1 MVKLEGVS
9 NVMTGPASLAAR
21 VDNHPPVAISKAA
34 QKRTSILAFTCDQ
47 GPSGGDSCLYLP
59 ENEWP
64 GKSRFRTRLSFYHP
78 GPYDKLKAMSKE
90 PSLPLSLADPLVA
103 NPARTVDA
111 DAVFREVVHEHHQ
124 PRPLGILSGI
134 NWADPE
140 LLSVVATL
148 VFLLLGGFAT
158 SLGLPAGLKFW
169 FFLAAYLAGGWHGTI
184 QGVRSVLRGTVDVDL
199 LMILAALGAAYV
211 NHAFEGA
218 MLLFLFSLSHT
229 LQEMAIE
236 KSRSAISALMKL
248 RPETA
253 LCKRGAETVTVRI
266 EDLVVGDLV
275 IIRPG
280 ESIPVDGTVIEG
292 TSSVNQASITGES
305 LPVEKRPGD
314 ILFAGTLNEQGGLD
328 MRVTRLATESTLAKL
343 IELVEKAQGQK
354 ATSQRFLEKAEQW
367 YALGVILFTAA
378 LIVVP
383 IYIFHEPFAATFYR
397 AMTVMVV
404 ASPCAL
410 VISTPAS
417 ILSAIAT
424 AARRGV
430 LFKGGVYLEKAAGI
444 EIVAFDKTGT
454 LTEGRPVVTDLRVI
468 VQAGQDANQ
477 VACSEEELLWLAAAI
492 EARSE
497 HPIARAIV
505 AEAKRRFMPIERV
518 MKFQSVAG
526 HGVSAELVGRR
537 IAVGNLKYFDGYES
551 PERTA
556 LEEQM
561 NLLHDAGKT
570 GMLVGEILGEHDR
583 PTVRYLGF
591 IAVADKVRA
600 EAPAMIARLRQLGV
614 KRIAMLTGDGTRVAE
629 AVAKACGVDEVHAD
643 LLPQDKVRVITRL
656 KEAGRTAMI
665 GDGVNDAP
673 ALATA
678 DVGIAMGAAGTD
690 VAMETADVVLMSDA
704 LDGIPFTLALS
715 RRTRTVVFQNLTFA
729 LGVIVVLI
737 ISALGLHLPLP
748 LGVVGHEGS
757 TVLVCLNGLRLLAF
771 K

>member
-1 MVKLEGVS
+1 M
-9 NVMTGPASLAAR
+9 
-21 VDNHPPVAISKAA
+21 
-34 QKRTSILAFTCDQ
+34 
-47 GPSGGDSCLYLP
+47 
-59 ENEWP
+59 
-64 GKSRFRTRLSFYHP
+64 
-78 GPYDKLKAMSKE
+78 
-90 PSLPLSLADPLVA
+90 PSL
-103 NPARTVDA
+103 
-111 DAVFREVVHEHHQ
+111 
-124 PRPLGILSGI
+124 LSGI
-134 NWADPE
+134 DWTAPE
-140 LLSVVATL
+140 ILCVAATF
-148 VFLLLGGFAT
+148 VFMMLGGFGT
-158 SLGLPAGLKFW
+158 TLGLPAELKPW
-169 FFLAAYLAGGWHGTI
+169 FFLAAYLAGGWRGTI
-184 QGVRSVLRGTVDVDL
+184 KGVRSLLGGTVDVDL
-199 LMILAALGAAYV
+199 LMVLAALGAAYV

-218 MLLFLFSLSHT
+218 MLLFLFSLSNT

-236 KSRSAISALMKL
+236 RSRSAISSLMKL

-253 LCKRGAETVTVRI
+253 LCKRGAETVLVKI
-266 EDLVVGDLV
+266 EELVVGDCV
-275 IIRPG
+275 IVRPG
-280 ESIPVDGTVIEG
+280 ESIPVDGVVVEG

-305 LPVEKRPGD
+305 LPVEKKPGD
-314 ILFAGTLNEQGGLD
+314 PLFAGTLNEQGGLE
-328 MRVTRLATESTLAKL
+328 MRVTKLATESTLAKL

-354 ATSQRFLEKAEQW
+354 ASTQRFMEKAEQW

-383 IYIFHEPFAATFYR
+383 IYILREPFQSSFYR

-417 ILSAIAT
+417 ILSAIAA

-430 LFKGGVYLEKAAGI
+430 LFKGGVYLEKAAAI

-454 LTEGRPVVTDLRVI
+454 LTEGRPVVTDLRAI
-468 VQAGQDANQ
+468 VYAGQSEAQ
-477 VACSEEELLWLAAAI
+477 RTCGEEELLWLAAAV

-497 HPIARAIV
+497 HPIARAVV
-505 AEAKRRFMPIERV
+505 AEAKRRFMPVERV
-518 MKFQSVAG
+518 TKFQSVAG
-526 HGVSAELVGRR
+526 HGVSAEVVGRR

-551 PERTA
+551 PERIA

-570 GMLVGEILGEHDR
+570 GMLVGEILGEHDQ

-591 IAVADKVRA
+591 VAVADKVRA

-614 KRIAMLTGDGTRVAE
+614 RRIAMLTGDGSRVAA

-643 LLPQDKVRVITRL
+643 LLPQDKVRVITKL

-715 RRTRTVVFQNLTFA
+715 RRTRTVVFQNLSFA
-729 LGVIVVLI
+729 LAVIVVLI
-737 ISALGLHLPLP
+737 ISALGFHLPLP

-757 TVLVCLNGLRLLAF
+757 TVLVCLNGLRLLGF
-771 K
+771 RT

>member
-1 MVKLEGVS
+1 MSQESPLPVS
-9 NVMTGPASLAAR
+9 LT
-21 VDNHPPVAISKAA
+21 
-34 QKRTSILAFTCDQ
+34 
-47 GPSGGDSCLYLP
+47 
-59 ENEWP
+59 E
-64 GKSRFRTRLSFYHP
+64 
-78 GPYDKLKAMSKE
+78 
-90 PSLPLSLADPLVA
+90 PLVTD
-103 NPARTVDA
+103 PARTIAA
-111 DAVFREVVHEHHQ
+111 DVIFRETTPGH
-124 PRPLGILSGI
+124 RPAPMPSLLSGI

-140 LLSVVATL
+140 ILCVAATL
-148 VFLLLGGFAT
+148 IFMLLGGFGQH
-158 SLGLPAGLKFW
+158 LGLPVALAPW
-169 FFLAAYLAGGWHGTI
+169 FFLAAYIAGGWRATLKGI
-184 QGVRSVLRGTVDVDL
+184 RSLLAGTVDVDL
-199 LMILAALGAAYV
+199 LMVLAAFGAAYV

-218 MLLFLFSLSHT
+218 ILLFLFSFSNT

-236 KSRSAISALMKL
+236 RSRSAISALMKL

-253 LCKRGAETVTVRI
+253 LCKRGAETLLVKI
-266 EDLVVGDLV
+266 EELIVGDRV
-275 IIRPG
+275 IVRPG
-280 ESIPVDGTVIEG
+280 ESIPVDGVIVEG

-305 LPVEKRPGD
+305 LPVEKKPGD
-314 ILFAGTLNEQGGLD
+314 TLFAGTLNEQGGLE
-328 MRVTRLATESTLAKL
+328 MRVTKLATESTLAKL
-343 IELVEKAQGQK
+343 IEMVEKAQGQK
-354 ATSQRFLEKAEQW
+354 ATTQRFLERAEQG

-383 IYIFHEPFAATFYR
+383 IYVFHEPFQSTFYR

-417 ILSAIAT
+417 ILSAIAA

-430 LFKGGVYLEKAAGI
+430 LFKGGVYLEKAAAI

-454 LTEGRPVVTDLRVI
+454 LTEGRPVVTDLQI
-468 VQAGQDANQ
+468 ILHPEMSEAQ
-477 VACSEEELLWLAAAI
+477 VGCSQEELLWLAAAV

-505 AEAKRRFMPIERV
+505 AEAKRRFMPVERCT
-518 MKFQSVAG
+518 KFQSVAG
-526 HGVSAELVGRR
+526 HGVSAEVVGRR

-570 GMLVGEILGEHDR
+570 GMLVGEICGEHDK
-583 PTVRYLGF
+583 PTVHYLGF
-591 IAVADKVRA
+591 IAVADKMRA

-614 KRIAMLTGDGTRVAE
+614 KRIAILTGDGPRVAA

-643 LLPQDKVRVITRL
+643 LLPQDKVRVITKL

-678 DVGIAMGAAGTD
+678 DVGVAMGAAGTD

-715 RRTRTVVFQNLTFA
+715 RRTRTVVFQNLSFA

-737 ISALGLHLPLP
+737 ISALGFHLPLP

-757 TVLVCLNGLRLLAF
+757 TVLVCLNGLRLLGFRA
-771 K
+771 

>member
-1 MVKLEGVS
+1 MIPESRLPVS
-9 NVMTGPASLAAR
+9 
-21 VDNHPPVAISKAA
+21 
-34 QKRTSILAFTCDQ
+34 
-47 GPSGGDSCLYLP
+47 
-59 ENEWP
+59 
-64 GKSRFRTRLSFYHP
+64 LS
-78 GPYDKLKAMSKE
+78 E
-90 PSLPLSLADPLVA
+90 PLLTD
-103 NPARTVDA
+103 PARTIEA
-111 DAVFREVVHEHHQ
+111 DAVYRETKPGQ
-124 PRPLGILSGI
+124 RPPRPGLLSGI

-140 LLSVVATL
+140 ILCVAATL
-148 VFLLLGGFAT
+148 IFMLSGGYAQHRE
-158 SLGLPAGLKFW
+158 PAGQVAFW
-169 FFLAAYLAGGWHGTI
+169 LYLVAYITGGWRGTI
-184 QGVRSVLRGTVDVDL
+184 KGVRSLLGGTVDVDL
-199 LMILAALGAAYV
+199 LMILAALGAAFV

-218 MLLFLFSLSHT
+218 MLLFLFSLSNT
-229 LQEMAIE
+229 LQEMALE
-236 KSRSAISALMKL
+236 RSRSAISALMKL

-253 LCKRGAETVTVRI
+253 LCKRGAQTVLVKI
-266 EDLVVGDLV
+266 EQLIVGDIV
-275 IIRPG
+275 IVRPG
-280 ESIPVDGTVIEG
+280 ESIPVDGVVAEG

-305 LPVEKRPGD
+305 LPVEKKPGD
-314 ILFAGTLNEQGGLD
+314 LLFAGTLNEQGGLD
-328 MRVTRLATESTLAKL
+328 MRVTKLSTESTLAKL

-354 ATSQRFLEKAEQW
+354 ATTQRFLEKAEQW
-367 YALGVILFTAA
+367 YALGVILFTAS

-383 IYIFHEPFAATFYR
+383 IFILGEEFKSSFYR

-417 ILSAIAT
+417 ILSAIAA

-430 LFKGGVYLEKAAGI
+430 LFKGGVYLERAAAI

-468 VQAGQDANQ
+468 VYPEQSANQ
-477 VACSEEELLWLAAAI
+477 ITCSEEELLWLAAAV
-492 EARSE
+492 EGRSE
-497 HPIARAIV
+497 HPIARSVV
-505 AEAKRRFMPIERV
+505 AEARRRFMPIERCT
-518 MKFQSVAG
+518 KFQSVAG
-526 HGVSAELVGRR
+526 HGVSAEVVGRR

-570 GMLVGEILGEHDR
+570 GMLVGEIIGPQDN

-591 IAVADKVRA
+591 VAVADKVRA
-600 EAPAMIARLRQLGV
+600 EAPAMIAKLRQLGV
-614 KRIAMLTGDGTRVAE
+614 KRIAMLTGDGSRVAA

-643 LLPQDKVRVITRL
+643 LLPQDKVRVISKL
-656 KEAGRTAMI
+656 KELGKTAMI

-715 RRTRTVVFQNLTFA
+715 RRAKTVVLQNLAFA

-737 ISALGLHLPLP
+737 ISALGFHLPLP

-757 TVLVCLNGLRLLAF
+757 TVLVCLNGLRLLGF
-771 K
+771 RS

>member
-1 MVKLEGVS
+1 
-9 NVMTGPASLAAR
+9 
-21 VDNHPPVAISKAA
+21 
-34 QKRTSILAFTCDQ
+34 
-47 GPSGGDSCLYLP
+47 
-59 ENEWP
+59 
-64 GKSRFRTRLSFYHP
+64 
-78 GPYDKLKAMSKE
+78 MSKDS
-90 PSLPLSLADPLVA
+90 PLPIALTNSLVTD
-103 NPARTVDA
+103 PARTVDA
-111 DAVFREVVHEHHQ
+111 DAIFRET
-124 PRPLGILSGI
+124 PPSRRPVTPSLLSGI
-134 NWADPE
+134 NWASPE
-140 LLSVVATL
+140 ILSVAAT
-148 VFLLLGGFAT
+148 FIFMLLGGYAQHRD
-158 SLGLPAGLKFW
+158 LPGHVAFW
-169 FFLAAYLAGGWHGTI
+169 FYLAAYMAGGWRGTI
-184 QGVRSVLRGTVDVDL
+184 KGIGSLLEGTVDVDL
-199 LMILAALGAAYV
+199 LMVLAALGAAYV

-218 MLLFLFSLSHT
+218 MLLFLFSLSNT
-229 LQEMAIE
+229 LQEMAME
-236 KSRSAISALMKL
+236 RSRSAISDLMKL

-253 LCKRGAETVTVRI
+253 LCKRGEETVLVQI
-266 EDLVVGDLV
+266 EQLVVGDLV
-275 IIRPG
+275 LVRPG
-280 ESIPVDGTVIEG
+280 ESIPVDGVVVEG
-292 TSSVNQASITGES
+292 NSCVNQASITGES
-305 LPVEKRPGD
+305 LPVDKKPGD
-314 ILFAGTLNEQGGLD
+314 TLFAGTLNEQGGLE
-328 MRVTRLATESTLAKL
+328 MRVTKLATESTLAKL

-354 ATSQRFLEKAEQW
+354 ATTQRFLEKAEQW

-383 IYIFHEPFAATFYR
+383 IYILREPFQPAFYR

-417 ILSAIAT
+417 ILSAIAA

-430 LFKGGVYLEKAAGI
+430 LFKGGVYLEKAAAI

-454 LTEGRPVVTDLRVI
+454 LTEGRPVVTNLQAI
-468 VQAGQDANQ
+468 VFPGQSAAEI
-477 VACSEEELLWLAAAI
+477 ACAEEELLWLAAGV

-505 AEAKRRFMPIERV
+505 AEAKRRFMPVERV
-518 MKFQSVAG
+518 TKFQSVAG
-526 HGVSAELVGRR
+526 HGVSADVVGRR

-570 GMLVGEILGEHDR
+570 GMLVGEIIGEEHQ

-600 EAPAMIARLRQLGV
+600 EAPAMIARLRELGV
-614 KRIAMLTGDGTRVAE
+614 KRIAMLTGDGKRVAA

-643 LLPQDKVRVITRL
+643 LLPQDKVRVISKL
-656 KEAGRTAMI
+656 KETGRTAMI

-678 DVGIAMGAAGTD
+678 DVGVAMGAAGTD

-704 LDGIPFTLALS
+704 LEGIPFTLALS
-715 RRTRTVVFQNLTFA
+715 RRTRTVVFQNLSFA
-729 LGVIVVLI
+729 LAVIVVLI
-737 ISALGLHLPLP
+737 ISALGFHLPLP

-757 TVLVCLNGLRLLAF
+757 TVLVCLNGLRLLRF

>member
-1 MVKLEGVS
+1 M
-9 NVMTGPASLAAR
+9 N
-21 VDNHPPVAISKAA
+21 
-34 QKRTSILAFTCDQ
+34 
-47 GPSGGDSCLYLP
+47 
-59 ENEWP
+59 
-64 GKSRFRTRLSFYHP
+64 
-78 GPYDKLKAMSKE
+78 KE
-90 PSLPLSLADPLVA
+90 PSLPISLTEPLVTD
-103 NPARTVDA
+103 PGRTIEA
-111 DAVFREVVHEHHQ
+111 DAVFRETIPAH
-124 PRPLGILSGI
+124 RPPPMPGLLSGI

-140 LLSVVATL
+140 ILSVVATL
-148 VFLLLGGFAT
+148 VFMLLGRFGT
-158 SLGLPAGLKFW
+158 SLGLDARLDFW

-184 QGVRSVLRGTVDVDL
+184 HGLRSVFRGTVDVDL

-218 MLLFLFSLSHT
+218 MLLFLFSLSHA

-236 KSRSAISALMKL
+236 RSRSAITALMKL

-253 LCKRGAETVTVRI
+253 LCKRGAQTDLVKI
-266 EDLVVGDLV
+266 EDLIVGDLV
-275 IIRPG
+275 IVRPG
-280 ESIPVDGTVIEG
+280 ESIPVDGVVVEG

-305 LPVEKRPGD
+305 LPIEKKPGD
-314 ILFAGTLNEQGGLD
+314 TLFAGTLNEQGGLD
-328 MRVTRLATESTLAKL
+328 MRVTKLATESTLAKL
-343 IELVEKAQGQK
+343 IEMVEKAQGQK
-354 ATSQRFLEKAEQW
+354 ATTQRFLEKAEQW
-367 YALGVILFTAA
+367 YALGVILFTAS

-383 IYIFHEPFAATFYR
+383 IFLFREPFQSTFYR

-417 ILSAIAT
+417 ILSAIAA

-430 LFKGGVYLEKAAGI
+430 LFKGGVYLEKAAAI

-454 LTEGRPVVTDLRVI
+454 LTEGRPVVTDLQVI
-468 VQAGQDANQ
+468 LNPAMSDAQ
-477 VACSEEELLWLAAAI
+477 VGCSKEELLWLAAAV

-497 HPIARAIV
+497 HPVARAIV
-505 AEAKRRFMPIERV
+505 AEAKRRFMPIERCL
-518 MKFQSVAG
+518 KFQSVAG
-526 HGVSAELVGRR
+526 HGVSAEVVGRR

-556 LEEQM
+556 LETQM

-570 GMLVGEILGEHDR
+570 GMLVGEILGEPDK

-600 EAPAMIARLRQLGV
+600 EAPAVIARLRRLGV
-614 KRIAMLTGDGTRVAE
+614 KRIAMLTGDGQRVAA

-643 LLPQDKVRVITRL
+643 LLPQDKVRVIAKL

-678 DVGIAMGAAGTD
+678 DVGMAMGAAGTD

-704 LDGIPFTLALS
+704 LDGIPFTFALS
-715 RRTRTVVFQNLTFA
+715 RRARTVVFQNLTFA

-737 ISALGLHLPLP
+737 ISALGFHLPLP

-757 TVLVCLNGLRLLAF
+757 TVLVCLNGLRLLGF

>member
-1 MVKLEGVS
+1 MPFS
-9 NVMTGPASLAAR
+9 AQPDPA
-21 VDNHPPVAISKAA
+21 VGTKAA
-34 QKRTSILAFTCDQ
+34 GHGL
-47 GPSGGDSCLYLP
+47 
-59 ENEWP
+59 
-64 GKSRFRTRLSFYHP
+64 
-78 GPYDKLKAMSKE
+78 
-90 PSLPLSLADPLVA
+90 
-103 NPARTVDA
+103 
-111 DAVFREVVHEHHQ
+111 
-124 PRPLGILSGI
+124 
-134 NWADPE
+134 NWLDPE

-148 VFLLLGGFAT
+148 IFMLLGGFGAA
-158 SLGLPAGLKFW
+158 LGLPVAWAPW
-169 FFLAAYLAGGWHGTI
+169 FFLAAYLTGGWHGTI
-184 QGVRSVLRGTVDVDL
+184 HGIGSLLRGTIDVDL

-211 NHAFEGA
+211 HHAFEGA
-218 MLLFLFSLSHT
+218 MLLFLFSLSHA
-229 LQEMAIE
+229 LQEMAME
-236 KSRSAISALMKL
+236 KSRSAISALVKL

-253 LCKRGAETVTVRI
+253 LCKRGAETRLVAI
-266 EDLVVGDLV
+266 DELVVGDLILV
-275 IIRPG
+275 RPG
-280 ESIPVDGTVIEG
+280 ESIPVDGVVSEG
-292 TSSVNQASITGES
+292 MSTVNQASITGES
-305 LPVEKRPGD
+305 LPVDKKKGD
-314 ILFAGTLNEQGGLD
+314 ALFAGTLNEHGGLE
-328 MRVTRLATESTLAKL
+328 MVATKLARESTLAKL

-354 ATSQRFLEKAEQW
+354 AKTQRFLETGEKY

-383 IYIFHEPFAATFYR
+383 YYIFGHPFQSTFYR

-430 LFKGGVYLEKAAGI
+430 LFKGGVYLEKAAAI

-454 LTEGRPVVTDLRVI
+454 LTEGRPVLTDLQII
-468 VQAGQDANQ
+468 VGPGQTPAEISCLQ
-477 VACSEEELLWLAAAI
+477 EELLWLAAAV

-505 AEAKRRFMPIERV
+505 AEAKRRFMPVERCL
-518 MKFQSVAG
+518 KFQSVAG
-526 HGVSAELVGRR
+526 HGVSAEVCGRR

-556 LEEQM
+556 LEAEMDRMQ
-561 NLLHDAGKT
+561 DAGKT
-570 GMLVGEILGEHDR
+570 AMLVGEIVGDELQ

-600 EAPAMIARLRQLGV
+600 EACAVVARLRELGV
-614 KRIAMLTGDGTRVAE
+614 KRVVMITGDNTRVAA
-629 AVAKACGVDEVHAD
+629 AVARACGIDEVHAD
-643 LLPQDKVRVITRL
+643 LLPHDKVRIVTRL

-704 LDGIPFTLALS
+704 LDAIPFTLALS
-715 RRTRTVVFQNLTFA
+715 RRTRRVVYQNLTFA
-729 LGVIVVLI
+729 LVVIVVLI
-737 ISALGLHLPLP
+737 ISALGFQLPLP

-757 TVLVCLNGLRLLAF
+757 TVLVCLNGLRLLGF
-771 K
+771 RS

>member
-1 MVKLEGVS
+1 V
-9 NVMTGPASLAAR
+9 
-21 VDNHPPVAISKAA
+21 
-34 QKRTSILAFTCDQ
+34 
-47 GPSGGDSCLYLP
+47 
-59 ENEWP
+59 
-64 GKSRFRTRLSFYHP
+64 
-78 GPYDKLKAMSKE
+78 SKE
-90 PSLPLSLADPLVA
+90 SLPLSLSEPLVTD
-103 NPARTVDA
+103 PARTIEA
-111 DAVFREVVHEHHQ
+111 DAVYRETDSEHHHGHTHS
-124 PRPLGILSGI
+124 RSLIAGI

-140 LLSVVATL
+140 LLSVIATL
-148 VFLLLGGFAT
+148 IFMLLGKFGTALGF
-158 SLGLPAGLKFW
+158 PANLDFW
-169 FFLAAYLAGGWHGTI
+169 FFLAAYLTGGWHGTI
-184 QGVRSVLRGTVDVDL
+184 HGLRSVLRGTVDVDL

-236 KSRSAISALMKL
+236 RSRSAITSLMKL
-248 RPETA
+248 RPEVA
-253 LCKRGAETVTVRI
+253 MCKRGTETKLVKI
-266 EDLVVGDLV
+266 EELVVDDRV
-275 IIRPG
+275 IVRPG
-280 ESIPVDGTVIEG
+280 ESIPVDGIVVEG
-292 TSSVNQASITGES
+292 NSCVNQASITGES
-305 LPVEKRPGD
+305 LPVEKNPGD
-314 ILFAGTLNEQGGLD
+314 TLFAGTLNEQGGLE
-328 MRVTRLATESTLAKL
+328 MRVTKLATESTLAKL

-354 ATSQRFLEKAEQW
+354 ATTQRFLEKAEQW
-367 YALGVILFTAA
+367 YAMGVILFTAA
-378 LIVVP
+378 LILVP
-383 IYIFHEPFAATFYR
+383 IYILHEPFAATFYR

-417 ILSAIAT
+417 ILSAIAA

-430 LFKGGVYLEKAAGI
+430 LFKGGVYLEKAAAI

-468 VQAGQDANQ
+468 VDPAHTASQI
-477 VACSEEELLWLAAAI
+477 ACSEEELLWLAAAV
-492 EARSE
+492 EGRSE
-497 HPIARAIV
+497 HPVARAIV
-505 AEAKRRFMPIERV
+505 AEAKRRFMPIEKV
-518 MKFQSVAG
+518 TKFQSVAG
-526 HGVSAELVGRR
+526 HGVSADVIGRR

-570 GMLVGEILGEHDR
+570 GMLVGEILGEHDH

-591 IAVADKVRA
+591 VAVADKVRK
-600 EAPAMIARLRQLGV
+600 EAPAIVARLRALGV
-614 KRIAMLTGDGTRVAE
+614 KRVAMLTGDGTRVAA
-629 AVAKACGVDEVHAD
+629 AVAKACGVDEVYAD
-643 LLPQDKVRVITRL
+643 LLPQDKVRVITKL
-656 KEAGRTAMI
+656 KESGKTAMI

-678 DVGIAMGAAGTD
+678 DVGMAMGAAGTD

-715 RRTRTVVFQNLTFA
+715 RRTKTVVFQNLAFA
-729 LGVIVVLI
+729 LSVILVLI
-737 ISALGLHLPLP
+737 ISALGFHLPLP

-757 TVLVCLNGLRLLAF
+757 TVLVCLNGLRLLGF